1 MTIASSAVVGDIAEV
16 CGMAETIIK
25 QHYQDFVERVAA
37 GRNMTVER
45 VKEIAEGRIYSGIDG
60 KEMKLVDEIGGLL
73 QAIEIAREE
82 AGLKPAQEVKIIEIP
97 NSKGF
102 LNLKEQIS
110 PINFQVLDDP
120 VLQFIKMVSE
130 RLGEPLPILIPGTYP
145 DLP

>member
-1 MTIASSAVVGDIAEV
+1 MKAL
-16 CGMAETIIK
+16 
-25 QHYQDFVERVAA
+25 
-37 GRNMTVER
+37 
-45 VKEIAEGRIYSGIDG
+45 EIA
-60 KEMKLVDEIGGLL
+60 K
-73 QAIEIAREE
+73 EE
-82 AGLKPAQEVKIIEIP
+82 AGLKQTQEVEIIEIP

>member
-1 MTIASSAVVGDIAEV
+1 M
-16 CGMAETIIK
+16 
-25 QHYQDFVERVAA
+25 
-37 GRNMTVER
+37 
-45 VKEIAEGRIYSGIDG
+45 
-60 KEMKLVDEIGGLL
+60 

-82 AGLKPAQEVKIIEIP
+82 AGLKQSQEVEIIEIP

-102 LNLKEQIS
+102 LDLKKQIS